1 MPVLQGTNLQKGLTL
16 LAFLLGSTAHSPG
29 IAQEQVSAETISIDE
44 LISDTESDVPPK
56 NLFATDDK
64 ALRTIVVRS
73 KKGIVE
79 DIPATAP
86 TEFHAWMNDLLSAFE
101 RGDLAASSRTL
112 AQSHR
117 FPENAVRQL
126 VRSFALVRAH
136 KYDFFGDEAKDVQNR
151 TWLIEN
157 INKGLDQAGRSP
169 LLVQFAAFTIDQANL
184 CDKSLM
190 TLPGAAADRA
200 ASFRSIAAVT
210 GCSEPL
216 LEAVKVDPSYQV
228 ADLVMLSE
236 VLQNQPTLTLWLLRP
251 EVEQHIAPEAQRAF
265 RLAFTR
271 KAIEDAFAVGADARG
286 LALYD
291 ALDPEGRSAML
302 ADTQVGF
309 TATIDGI
316 PVIFGASEHTSL
328 TTSLAA
334 AMFLA
339 DRTDEAR
346 ALIEKDPKLPSE
358 RKLVN
363 CFYKART
370 VKDSERDL
378 KACTDGDD
386 QHGRDPDVSSLIL
399 SWALN
404 APQTD
409 PYPMLEAGFSGSMGS
424 GANAPIA
431 KLYCSVFDVSMA
443 GRICADA
450 RSSVAYN
457 LKPNRYE
464 SEDEPKARN
473 ALAALSLPDWNS
485 IAARLE
491 SERVAGLAAFNDGD
505 SNEAY
510 ADRPPIE
517 PIHPAFA
524 QHALPVELISRR
536 SDKRSDD
543 ADDIDWP
550 KGWTG
555 LPPGFEPVRW
565 QSEGTRAV
573 AISQSGLLDRGG
585 EVGRGGYW
593 IHLSNDGGKTWGEP
607 LYTGLAARFPYLIE
621 PTSKLPLLKDGHLQ
635 IEVTYALLDTSSIT
649 YPPVGLRTLRRE
661 PNLWLDIPIEAL
673 TKDSNGDGI
682 SDLVA
687 AHLGIDGPA
696 GETPFVVGSDAA
708 TCKRGEADPVASV
721 RRKVLLM
728 LTGIDEVAIRE
739 PIDRAPDAPL
749 LSGLTRA
756 STGEKWPLFVKGHA
770 AGLACMAPFP
780 MPVLVYSSKGENA
793 LQRRSPD
800 FRLIELP
807 SLVMNRE
814 KSRGYAIWSSGWTG
828 GTIMFWLEGGKWR
841 FATISNWVT

>member
-1 MPVLQGTNLQKGLTL
+1 MPVLRGESLRAGLSL
-16 LAFLLGSTAHSPG
+16 LALLLSSAVPSPG
-29 IAQEQVSAETISIDE
+29 LAQGKASAEAVSIEE
-44 LISDTESDVPPK
+44 LIEPDAEQQ
-56 NLFATDDK
+56 NIFATDDK
-64 ALRTIVVRS
+64 ALRTSVVRS
-73 KKGIVE
+73 KKDIID

-86 TEFHAWMNDLLSAFE
+86 AEFHAWMNDLLSAFE
-101 RGDLAASSRTL
+101 RGDLTASSRTI
-112 AQSHR
+112 AQNHAL
-117 FPENAVRQL
+117 PENAVRQL
-126 VRSFALVRAH
+126 LRSFALVRAH

-151 TWLIEN
+151 TRLIEI
-157 INKGLDQAGRSP
+157 INKGLDQAGRNP

-216 LEAVKVDPSYQV
+216 LGAVKADPSRQV
-228 ADLVMLSE
+228 ADLAMLSE

-251 EVEQHIAPEAQRAF
+251 EVQQHIAPAAQRAF

-291 ALDPEGRSAML
+291 ALDPGERGAML
-302 ADTQVGF
+302 ADTQDGF
-309 TATIDGI
+309 TAAIDGI
-316 PVIFGASEHTSL
+316 PVIFGAREHTSL

-334 AMFLA
+334 AMYLSG
-339 DRTDEAR
+339 RTDEAR
-346 ALIEKDPKLPSE
+346 EIVEKDPKLPSE
-358 RKLVN
+358 RKLVD
-363 CFYKART
+363 CLFRART
-370 VKDSERDL
+370 AKNPGRDL
-378 KACTDGDD
+378 ETCNDGDEQD
-386 QHGRDPDVSSLIL
+386 WSDPNVDGLML

-404 APQTD
+404 APQAD
-409 PYPMLEAGFSGSMGS
+409 PYPMLEAGFSGGRSS

-431 KLYCSVFDVSMA
+431 RFYCSVFDADVA
-443 GRICADA
+443 GGVCADA
-450 RSSVAYN
+450 RRSVAYN
-457 LKPNRYE
+457 LKPDRYE
-464 SEDEPKARN
+464 SEEEPDARR
-473 ALAALSLPDWNS
+473 ALAALNLPEWDS

-491 SERVAGLAAFNDGD
+491 SERVAGLAAFDDGD
-505 SNEAY
+505 THEAY

-517 PIHPAFA
+517 PIHPPFA
-524 QHALPVELISRR
+524 QHTLPPELISRR
-536 SDKRSDD
+536 SDKRSDG
-543 ADDIDWP
+543 ADTVDWP
-550 KGWTG
+550 KGWTA
-555 LPPGFEPVRW
+555 LPLGFEPVRW
-565 QSEGTRAV
+565 QSEGTRTV

-593 IHLSNDGGKTWGEP
+593 IHLSNDGGKTWGQP

-621 PTSKLPLLKDGHLQ
+621 PTSKLPLLKDDHLQ

-673 TKDSNGDGI
+673 TKDSNGDGL

-687 AHLGIDGPA
+687 AHLAIDGPA

-728 LTGIDEVAIRE
+728 LTGIDEAAIRE

-749 LSGLTRA
+749 LSGLTRP

-770 AGLACMAPFP
+770 ADLACMAPLP
-780 MPVLVYSSKGENA
+780 MPVLVYGSQGENA

-828 GTIMFWLEGGKWR
+828 GTIMFWLEGGRWR
-841 FATISNWVT
+841 FATISSWVT